1 LLTWRT
7 RKESEIYQWEE
18 EELFKI
24 QRIWETFIRVRVDR
38 NLDLIAGLKLA
49 RRVSIRSF
57 RDVMT

>member
-1 LLTWRT
+1 MLTWRT